1 MKKLTSKQTRLFQA
15 KMFARPLNF
24 PQHIVDCGEVTSGP
38 IRRVPPG
45 AILSLLVVPNHTW
58 KALACAIQWRVVP
71 STDWCLRKPSF
82 SSACICAPRPVST
95 WVETAKIVLDI
106 LCAPATDDAYN
117 HTFQPTQL
125 ASECYAVGY
134 GPNKSTD
141 RRKAVI
147 TNSPTKG
154 RVEVVRFNCYCHRT
168 KWKYPFL
175 TGPERDS

>member
-117 HTFQPTQL
+117 HTTYISTNATSQRVLCSRVWSKQVNGQKESSNHQL
-125 ASECYAVGY
+125 PYKGSSRG
-134 GPNKSTD
+134 GTLQLLLSPNK
-141 RRKAVI
+141 
-147 TNSPTKG
+147 
-154 RVEVVRFNCYCHRT
+154 VEIPIPD
-168 KWKYPFL
+168 W
-175 TGPERDS
+175 S